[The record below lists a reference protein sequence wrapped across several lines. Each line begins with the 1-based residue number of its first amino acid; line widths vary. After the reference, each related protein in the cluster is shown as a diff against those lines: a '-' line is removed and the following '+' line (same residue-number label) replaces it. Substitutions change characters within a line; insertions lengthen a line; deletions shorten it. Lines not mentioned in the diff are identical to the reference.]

1 MHFSQKDIHG
11 AATALVPVSADET
24 HGEETQPPRIP
35 WLSALLHNSSDLA
48 LVLSAPGQVLY
59 QNPAA
64 ERMLGVFPTNAPLFW
79 LFARVHAQD
88 KARVLA
94 FWECVD
100 TVPGMH
106 RPIEFRVRH
115 WEGGVRFVVAVCAN
129 QTDDPAVQG
138 IVVNVRDITA
148 QRQAEAVQHKTEARL
163 EMQAQVSPLAIFS
176 FSRDGL
182 IESWN
187 PAAEKTFGWTQAEA
201 WGRFF
206 PMSLPERQDKWA
218 AVQADLLRGETIT
231 EQETRYQTKDGE
243 CRDGHFSCGPLRD
256 AHGQVCGGIAILSD
270 ISRRKQDEAALAH
283 AEEKFRGIFE
293 HAVEGIFQTTPDGR
307 FVSANPSLARILG
320 YGTPALLMEGVG
332 AIGTH
337 LYASETRRAEFIR
350 LMEAQD
356 AVTDFVSQ
364 VYRTNGTLVW
374 ISENAR
380 AVRDETGAVAYFE
393 GTVEDITERMT
404 LEAERE
410 GQLAEALERAD
421 HDPLTGLL
429 NHRAFHRA
437 LEQEADRTLR
447 DGGTLAIAVLDL
459 DNFKFFNDAY
469 GHAVGDDVLRQVAST
484 LSVNCRSYDTLARF
498 GGDEFAMLLPGMTVA
513 QADEFAGRL
522 RLQAQNIGFQP
533 PGCDTVVP
541 LGLSVGVAIFPD
553 EGPGRLES
561 LARADARLMRAK
573 SGGQDEET
581 ERLRANL
588 NQSMEGFSILDALVT
603 AVDNKDRYTRRH
615 SEDVMRYSVAIARA
629 LNLDEK
635 TQSLIK
641 VAGLLHDVGKIGVPD
656 AILRKPGA
664 LTGDEFH
671 AVRHHPMMGSIIVSS
686 VPGFE
691 DMLDAVRHHHERWDG
706 EGYPFALC
714 GLGIPLV
721 ARIMAVA
728 DAYSAMTTDRPYR
741 KGMNPARAL
750 AILERGAGT
759 QWDPACVLAFTEVQ
773 RQSQEARAAEEQS
786 RRTRRRAHDPSPVSD
801 DLGQEA
807 YPDASRLRR
816 EAVLSRQAASQALS
830 LPSETYGAAGHSAV
844 EPCPPRLS
852 LRESLPDA

>member
-1 MHFSQKDIHG
+1 MHVSKKDIGG
-11 AATALVPVSADET
+11 AVIAEMP
-24 HGEETQPPRIP
+24 TQEMRGG
-35 WLSALLHNSSDLA
+35 WFEALLQNVSNLA
-48 LVLSAPGQVLY
+48 AVLDAQGQALY

-64 ERMLGVFPTNAPLFW
+64 ERVLGVSSAQSSPSR

-88 KARVLA
+88 KARVRA
-94 FWECVD
+94 YFERAQI
-100 TVPGMH
+100 TPGSQ
-106 RPIEFRVRH
+106 PPLEFRVRH
-115 WEGGVRFVVAVCAN
+115 AGGGVRILEAVCVSRLG
-129 QTDDPAVQG
+129 DPAIGG
-138 IVVNVRDITA
+138 IVVTARDVTA
-148 QRQAEAVQHKTEARL
+148 QRRAEDARHEASARL
-163 EMQAQVSPLAIFS
+163 ETLVQASPAAIFS
-176 FSRDGL
+176 FSREGL

-187 PAAEKTFGWTQAEA
+187 GAAEQTFGWSQAEA
-201 WGRFF
+201 VGRFL
-206 PMSLPERQDKWA
+206 PMMLPERRDRFELFQA
-218 AVQADLLRGETIT
+218 ALLRGETIT
-231 EQETRYQTKDGE
+231 EQEIRYQTKSGA
-243 CRDGHFSCGPLRD
+243 CRDADISCGPLRS
-256 AHGQVCGGIAILSD
+256 AHGQVCGGMAILSD
-270 ISRRKQDEAALAH
+270 SSRRKQDEAALAR

-293 HAVEGIFQTTPDGR
+293 NAVEGIFQTTPDGR

-320 YGTPALLMEGVG
+320 YDSPVALMESITNIG
-332 AIGTH
+332 AH
-337 LYASETRRAEFIR
+337 LYASETRRAEFVH
-350 LMEAQD
+350 LMETQD
-356 AVTDFVSQ
+356 FVTDFVSQ

-374 ISENAR
+374 ISENTR
-380 AVRDETGAVAYFE
+380 VVRDAANAIAYYE

-522 RLQAQNIGFQP
+522 RQQAQNIGFQP

-553 EGPGRLES
+553 EGPGRLEA
-561 LARADARLMRAK
+561 LARADSRLMRAK

-581 ERLRANL
+581 ERLRAGL

-629 LNLDEK
+629 LGLDEN
-635 TQSLIK
+635 TQRLVK

-656 AILRKPGA
+656 AILRKPGS
-664 LTGDEFH
+664 LSDDEFH
-671 AVRHHPMMGSIIVSS
+671 AIQHHPMMGSIIVSS

-691 DMLDAVRHHHERWDG
+691 DMLDAIRHHHERWDG

-714 GLGIPLV
+714 GLEIPLV

-741 KGMNPARAL
+741 KGMNPIRAL

-759 QWDPACVLAFTEVQ
+759 QWDPECVLAFTEAQ
-773 RQSQEARAAEEQS
+773 RLAHEAREAEDMA
-786 RRTRRRAHDPSPVSD
+786 RRARRRAGDALPD
-801 DLGQEA
+801 TGDINLEA
-807 YPDASRLRR
+807 EQDASHLRR

-830 LPSETYGAAGHSAV
+830 LSLETCQAVGHAPV
-844 EPCPPRLS
+844 EIREPRLS
-852 LRESLPDA
+852 LREAMPGE

>member
-1 MHFSQKDIHG
+1 MHLRQKDTSRDDD
-11 AATALVPVSADET
+11 AQADARQGRE
-24 HGEETQPPRIP
+24 P
-35 WLSALLHNSSDLA
+35 WLQALTRNAWDMVTVLDRQGRA
-48 LVLSAPGQVLY
+48 LSQSPASERVLGYAPE
-59 QNPAA
+59 A
-64 ERMLGVFPTNAPLFW
+64 MLGRDVFACI
-79 LFARVHAQD
+79 HAQD
-88 KARVLA
+88 KPRVMT
-94 FWECVD
+94 FWECVQS
-100 TVPGMH
+100 VPGTH
-106 RPIEFRVRH
+106 PSLELRVRH
-115 WEGGVRFVVAVCAN
+115 ANGGIRFVEAICDNRLA
-129 QTDDPAVQG
+129 DPNVGG
-138 IVVNVRDITA
+138 IVVNTRDVTA
-148 QRQAEAVQHKTEARL
+148 QRQAEDARRVAEARL
-163 EMQAQVSPLAIFS
+163 ETLAQTSPLAIFS
-176 FSRDGL
+176 FDGAGR

-187 PAAEKTFGWTQAEA
+187 LAAETTFGWSRAEVL
-201 WGRFF
+201 GRFL
-206 PMSLPERQDKWA
+206 PMMLPERLDRFA
-218 AVQADLLRGETIT
+218 PFQAGLLRGETMA
-231 EQETRYQTKDGE
+231 EQETCYQTKSGE
-243 CRDGHFSCGPLRD
+243 QRDAHFSCGPVRD
-256 AHGQVCGGIAILSD
+256 ARGQVCGGIGIMSD
-270 ISRRKQDEAALAH
+270 ISGRKQDEAARAH

-293 HAVEGIFQTTPDGR
+293 NAVEGIFQTTTDGR
-307 FVSANPSLARILG
+307 FVSANPSMARILG
-320 YGTPALLMEGVG
+320 YDNPASLLESVSSIG
-332 AIGTH
+332 AH
-337 LYASETRRAEFIR
+337 LYASETRRAEFIA
-350 LMEAQD
+350 LMERQD

-374 ISENAR
+374 ICENAR
-380 AVRDETGAVAYFE
+380 AVRGDQGEIAYFE

-447 DGGTLAIAVLDL
+447 EGTTLAIAVLDL

-522 RLQAQNIGFQP
+522 RMQAQNIGFQP

-541 LGLSVGVAIFPD
+541 LGLSVGVAIFPHD
-553 EGPGRLES
+553 GPGRLEA
-561 LARADARLMRAK
+561 LARADARLLRAK

-581 ERLRANL
+581 ERLRAGL
-588 NQSMEGFSILDALVT
+588 NQSMEGFSMLDALVT

-615 SEDVMRYSVAIARA
+615 SEDVMRYSVAIART
-629 LNLDEK
+629 LGLDEK
-635 TQSLIK
+635 TQSLVK

-664 LTGDEFH
+664 LSDDEFH

-706 EGYPFALC
+706 EGYPFALR
-714 GLGIPLV
+714 GQEIPLV

-741 KGMNPARAL
+741 KGMNPLRAL

-759 QWDPACVLAFTEVQ
+759 QWDPDCVFAFTEVQ
-773 RQSQEARAAEEQS
+773 RLAHEAREAEDLS
-786 RRTRRRAHDPSPVSD
+786 RRTRRRAGDAPADGDSLD
-801 DLGQEA
+801 MEA
-807 YPDASRLRR
+807 HPEASHLRR
-816 EAVLSRQAASQALS
+816 DAVLSRQAASQALS
-830 LPSETYGAAGHSAV
+830 VSLETYQAVGHAPI
-844 EPCPPRLS
+844 ETWQPRLS
-852 LRESLPDA
+852 LREPLTETDAA